1 MKNMYI
7 LLTAGTDYFSARFVN
22 NSPGVLASDLLHLL
36 FILNM
41 EVVKR
46 RRSNSEKSSHVWTIS
61 FFNQKVVKNEH
72 DRVSFQI

>member
-7 LLTAGTDYFSARFVN
+7 LITADTDYISARFVN
-22 NSPGVLASDLLHLL
+22 NSPGVLARASDLLHLL

-46 RRSNSEKSSHVWTIS
+46 RRSNSEKSSHVWAIS
-61 FFNQKVVKNEH
+61 FFN
-72 DRVSFQI
+72 

>member
-7 LLTAGTDYFSARFVN
+7 LLTTGTDYFSARFVN
-22 NSPGVLASDLLHLL
+22 SSPGVLARTGNLLHLFL
-36 FILNM
+36 ILNM

-61 FFNQKVVKNEH
+61 FF
-72 DRVSFQI
+72 S